1 MKNYNTCIVIGSQWG
16 DEGKGK
22 ITNYLGE
29 KSDMVVRFQGGN
41 NAGHTI
47 VFDNK
52 KFGLKLLPSG
62 IFNSHIKNVLGNGM
76 VINPEAFLNEL
87 QTIHDAGF
95 HDYQVFISN
104 RAQVLFDYHMEL
116 DGLRE
121 QALGDNKIGTTKKG
135 IGPCYVD
142 KVSRCGIR
150 MGDFIS
156 SDFEQVFR
164 EHLIEKNKE
173 LTSLGGNPIDIES
186 SVLKYIQLSNKI
198 KPFVCDT
205 IGLINE
211 AIDEGMKVLFEGA
224 QGSLLDVDFGSYP
237 YVTSSSTSA
246 GGATIGSGVGP
257 TKIHNIVGIVKAYT
271 TRVGEGPF
279 PTELFDSTGN
289 SIREKAH
296 EYGVN
301 THRPRR
307 IGWLDLV
314 LLKYSMQ
321 INGITGISLMLLDI
335 LSGFDEIKIC
345 TSYTLEGKEY
355 NTIPSTLAEFAKCSP
370 NYITVPGWKEDI
382 SDCTEYE
389 ELPLNAKKYI
399 DTIERFLNVP
409 ICYVSVGADRK
420 QTIIRKDIF

>member
-1 MKNYNTCIVIGSQWG
+1 M
-16 DEGKGK
+16 
-22 ITNYLGE
+22 
-29 KSDMVVRFQGGN
+29 
-41 NAGHTI
+41 
-47 VFDNK
+47 
-52 KFGLKLLPSG
+52 
-62 IFNSHIKNVLGNGM
+62 
-76 VINPEAFLNEL
+76 
-87 QTIHDAGF
+87 
-95 HDYQVFISN
+95 
-104 RAQVLFDYHMEL
+104 LF
-116 DGLRE
+116 R
-121 QALGDNKIGTTKKG
+121 
-135 IGPCYVD
+135 
-142 KVSRCGIR
+142 S
-150 MGDFIS
+150 
-156 SDFEQVFR
+156 
-164 EHLIEKNKE
+164 
-173 LTSLGGNPIDIES
+173 
-186 SVLKYIQLSNKI
+186 
-198 KPFVCDT
+198 
-205 IGLINE
+205 
-211 AIDEGMKVLFEGA
+211 
-224 QGSLLDVDFGSYP
+224 
-237 YVTSSSTSA
+237 YVTASSTSA

-345 TSYTLEGKEY
+345 TSYTLEGTEY

-382 SDCTEYE
+382 SSCTEYE

>member
-52 KFGLKLLPSG
+52 KFGLKLIPSG

-257 TKIHNIVGIVKAYT
+257 TKI
-271 TRVGEGPF
+271 
-279 PTELFDSTGN
+279 
-289 SIREKAH
+289 
-296 EYGVN
+296 
-301 THRPRR
+301 
-307 IGWLDLV
+307 
-314 LLKYSMQ
+314 
-321 INGITGISLMLLDI
+321 
-335 LSGFDEIKIC
+335 
-345 TSYTLEGKEY
+345 
-355 NTIPSTLAEFAKCSP
+355 
-370 NYITVPGWKEDI
+370 
-382 SDCTEYE
+382 
-389 ELPLNAKKYI
+389 
-399 DTIERFLNVP
+399 
-409 ICYVSVGADRK
+409 DRK
-420 QTIIRKDIF
+420 SVV